1 MIRFQGVSLRYGN
14 GPQVLRDIT
23 FHLEPGSF
31 HFLVG
36 PSGAGKSSLL
46 RLMYLALRPTRG
58 SITMF
63 GRELIKTPRSDLP
76 ALRRRIGVVF
86 QDFRLLDHLS
96 VTENIALPLR
106 MAGLKDSAIREHLTE
121 LIGWVG
127 LTHHAESK
135 PTILSD
141 GEKQRVAI
149 ARAVIARPSLLLAD
163 EPTGNLDPDL
173 GLRLTQLFAELN
185 KIGTT
190 VVMATHNE
198 SLAIR
203 FPFSTL
209 AISDGKVTV
218 EQRRVGPLS

>member
-1 MIRFQGVSLRYGN
+1 MVRFQSVSLRYGN
-14 GPQVLRDIT
+14 RPQVLRDVT
-23 FHLEPGSF
+23 FHLETGSF

-36 PSGAGKSSLL
+36 PSGAGKTSLL
-46 RLMYLALRPTRG
+46 RLMFLARRPTRG
-58 SITMF
+58 AITMF
-63 GRELIKTPRSDLP
+63 GRDLSKTPRHELP
-76 ALRRRIGVVF
+76 ALRRRIGIVF
-86 QDFRLLDHLS
+86 QDFRLLDHLT
-96 VTENIALPLR
+96 VVDNIALPLR
-106 MAGLKDSAIREHLTE
+106 IAGIRDGVVREHVTE
-121 LIGWVG
+121 LLTWVG
-127 LTHHAESK
+127 LTHHADSK

-198 SLAIR
+198 SLAVR
-203 FPFSTL
+203 FPFATL
-209 AISDGKVTV
+209 QIAEGQVT
-218 EQRRVGPLS
+218 QGGRRVAPLI